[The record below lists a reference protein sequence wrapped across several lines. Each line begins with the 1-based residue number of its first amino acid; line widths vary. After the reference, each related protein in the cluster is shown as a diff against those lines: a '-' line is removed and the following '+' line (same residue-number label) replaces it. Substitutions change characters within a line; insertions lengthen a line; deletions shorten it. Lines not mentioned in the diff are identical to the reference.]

1 MTGRP
6 ACDALA
12 LHEDDDVATAL
23 RALSPGETARVRR
36 GADAFEV
43 AVAEPV
49 PLCHKLALRALAPGE
64 GVRKYGEVIGEM
76 TSAVAQGGLVHVHNM
91 ASRRARRRAEGERR
105 HAG

>member
-1 MTGRP
+1 MTERP

-23 RALSPGETARVRR
+23 RALWPGETARVRR
-36 GADAFEV
+36 GAAEFDV
-43 AVAEPV
+43 AVAEPI

-76 TSAVAQGGLVHVHNM
+76 TRAVPQGCLVHVHNL
-91 ASRRARRRAEGERR
+91 ASRRARRAGGERR

>member
-23 RALSPGETARVRR
+23 RALRAGETARVRR
-36 GADAFEV
+36 GANAFEI
-43 AVAEPV
+43 AVAEPI

-91 ASRRARRRAEGERR
+91 ASRRARRAEGERR